1 MAETTAVKMPDGTTL
16 QFPSTMTREAMQ
28 TAAAGWW
35 QQNGG
40 QAASAPAAPQ
50 PAPTP
55 ATQDPMLPS
64 PDTDTRSTQDYLRD
78 TGATPEH
85 PLIDARAALAPR
97 AMRTDGGAAMD
108 LARSGMS
115 GLARGATELAAL
127 PATIGGGLDALYERA
142 GIIPQGS
149 RENVPSVGGVIRG
162 ATSGLTS
169 GATEYEPQTT
179 GGEYA
184 QTVGEFVGGG
194 AGPKAGL
201 LGGLLS
207 EGAGQLTEGTA
218 AEPYARIAGG
228 IVGGMAGTPRNLPFA
243 GDDEAARMARTLQQ
257 GGVNNITA
265 GQARQSQPLMRME
278 GRLQPTAGQL
288 DDFTA
293 ATMRQ
298 IGSDKPLA
306 TPENLRAIEQSI
318 VGQMD
323 DAIQGVSIAP
333 NTRHAQAATQ
343 IAADY
348 VDRVPA
354 GSLTPRVR
362 GIGQEIASA
371 SRQGGA
377 VGLDKIKQWRSDI
390 GRLTVSPD
398 AATREAAHGMRR
410 LLDDMTDTALTQAGR
425 ADDIQSL
432 ASARQSYRDFIAVRD
447 AASRAG
453 AEGGTLSPTQLN
465 QSVIRS
471 QGREAYA
478 TGRTTPFADFTRA
491 GASTFRSAPATNPG
505 GARTI
510 SESLPLAG
518 GAVLGGGAL
527 QAGLSPVTAGLL
539 AAGGVLA
546 PTVGQSAMRS
556 APIQGLLTNP
566 ATVFGQATRTTPGL
580 LAQ

>member
-1 MAETTAVKMPDGTTL
+1 MD
-16 QFPSTMTREAMQ
+16 REKLMQ
-28 TAAAGWW
+28 ALRNAHAAGDTAGA
-35 QQNGG
+35 QRI
-40 QAASAPAAPQ
+40 AAMLSAAPAPAPVSAPSA
-50 PAPTP
+50 
-55 ATQDPMLPS
+55 QDPMLPS
-64 PDTDTRSTQDYLRD
+64 PDTDTRSTQELLRD
-78 TGATPEH
+78 TGQAQPMVNAELAMNPEPAT
-85 PLIDARAALAPR
+85 
-97 AMRTDGGAAMD
+97 GGGVPMD
-108 LARSGMS
+108 LLRSGLS
-115 GLARGATELAAL
+115 GAARGATELAAL
-127 PATIGGGLDALYERA
+127 PATAGDLIDRGIYSLGSRA
-142 GIIPQGS
+142 GFDMAEPQ
-149 RENVPSVGGVIRG
+149 PSPVGQAIRG
-162 ATSGLTS
+162 ASSALTG
-169 GATEYEPQTT
+169 GATEYQPQTT
-179 GGEYA
+179 SGEYA

-194 AGPKAGL
+194 AGAKAGV
-201 LGGLLS
+201 LGGLAS

-218 AEPYARIAGG
+218 AEPYARVAGG
-228 IVGGMAGTPRNLPFA
+228 LLGSMAGTPRNIPFA

-257 GGVNNITA
+257 GGVRNITA
-265 GQARQSQPLMRME
+265 GQARQSQPLMRLE
-278 GRLQPTAGQL
+278 GRLQPTGSQL

-293 ATMRQ
+293 ATMRK
-298 IGSDKPLA
+298 IGSDKPIA
-306 TPENLRAIEQSI
+306 TPENLRAVEQTI
-318 VGQMD
+318 VSQMD
-323 DAIQGVSIAP
+323 DAIKGVNVAP
-333 NTRHAQAATQ
+333 NTRQAQAATQ
-343 IAADY
+343 IASDY
-348 VDRVPA
+348 VERVPA

-362 GIGQEIASA
+362 GIGEEIASA
-371 SRQGGA
+371 ARQGRS

-425 ADDIQSL
+425 VDDIQSL
-432 ASARQSYRDFIAVRD
+432 ANARQSYRDFIAVRD

-505 GARTI
+505 GSRSL

-566 ATVFGQATRTTPGL
+566 ATVFGQAARATPGL